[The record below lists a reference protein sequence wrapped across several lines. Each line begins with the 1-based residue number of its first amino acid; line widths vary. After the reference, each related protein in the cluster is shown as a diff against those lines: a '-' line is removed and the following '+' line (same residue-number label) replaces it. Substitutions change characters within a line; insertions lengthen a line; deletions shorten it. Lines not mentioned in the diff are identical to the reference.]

1 MSRRQ
6 RQIEY
11 SNTLHIKF
19 EEEAEVEGGRRTEKT
34 AISKSIKE
42 IHISSLN
49 QKKIE
54 EIVKIQSFR

>member
-19 EEEAEVEGGRRTEKT
+19 EEEEVEGGRRTEKT

-42 IHISSLN
+42 IHISRLN

-54 EIVKIQSFR
+54 GIAKIQSFR

>member
-19 EEEAEVEGGRRTEKT
+19 EEEAEGGRRTEKT

-54 EIVKIQSFR
+54 EIAKIQSFR